1 MGNLEGDTRFIIYPV
16 VNLVLDGQAIAGII
30 EQYQEDEEEEEELL
44 DGQISITDQDV
55 SE

>member
-30 EQYQEDEEEEEELL
+30 EQYQEEEEEPL